1 MCFKHNFYI
10 LWYNSSQGLCFSL
23 LKNSQEKKKKEKPW
37 VNVFMSIF
45 GELEN
50 LKLEYYDIHRAREK

>member
-50 LKLEYYDIHRAREK
+50 LKLEYYHIHRAREK